1 MRMQF
6 RKHFRSVRHLVA
18 RRLLDRERKGA
29 SLASAPIGPFARF
42 IQRLMETPMAIPED
56 LELESPVE
64 GWIIEPKGYVFV
76 HTPAKDSSLLA
87 DAPCALVGA
96 QLLFKEPFQSA
107 ADWRSKVLAAGL
119 TLTFPSSET
128 RNAFL
133 REIVPAYAMTGELPD
148 RQYIL
153 PLLLIS
159 VITYIVLTGMA
170 YLLPRYLTKRIEDE
184 GPVGFALMFGNVG
197 FMGYPVVASIFGH
210 EAIFYAAVLNV
221 VNTFAVFTIGTMLI
235 TGKSEV
241 EGSKFQKKV
250 LYSTPMLAAYLTMAI
265 VALRIDNIPAFISQP
280 LTMIGNITVPAALLI
295 VGSSMSH
302 LSPRAMLG
310 NGTVYATTLF
320 RLAILPIAI
329 YYLCRALGFSEFVV
343 NINTIVIAMPV
354 ATYGTILC
362 LRHGKDTTF
371 ITEVTFIT
379 TLISMLTIPALVMVF
394 F

>member
-1 MRMQF
+1 MATVMITLF
-6 RKHFRSVRHLVA
+6 AIVVVGYAAGKLGYLGGTFDK
-18 RRLLDRERKGA
+18 RL
-29 SLASAPIGPFARF
+29 
-42 IQRLMETPMAIPED
+42 
-56 LELESPVE
+56 
-64 GWIIEPKGYVFV
+64 
-76 HTPAKDSSLLA
+76 
-87 DAPCALVGA
+87 
-96 QLLFKEPFQSA
+96 
-107 ADWRSKVLAAGL
+107 SKVVIDITCPALIL
-119 TLTFPSSET
+119 SS
-128 RNAFL
+128 
-133 REIVPAYAMTGELPD
+133 AMTGELPD

-250 LYSTPMLAAYLTMAI
+250 LYSTPMLAAYVTMGI
-265 VALRIDNIPAFISQP
+265 VALEIRDIPAFISQP
-280 LTMIGNITVPAALLI
+280 LTMLGNITVPAALLI
-295 VGSSMSH
+295 VGSSMSN
-302 LSPRAMLG
+302 LSPRALLG
-310 NGTVYATTLF
+310 SRPVYATAIF
-320 RLAILPIAI
+320 RLALLPIAI
-329 YYLCRALGFSEFVV
+329 HYLCSALGFSPFVV
-343 NINTIVIAMPV
+343 NLNTLVIAMPV

-379 TLISMLTIPALVMVF
+379 TLLSMITIPLLSYCIGVKG
-394 F
+394 